1 MIYTLPHMEYRT
13 FTLGKDDDAR
23 RVDRI
28 LRKFLP
34 DTPLSA
40 IYRLIRQ
47 GSIRVD
53 DSKVKP
59 DSRVFEGQTL
69 AIASSA
75 IPASPSPVSP
85 SRSRLRSVS
94 PYPVLCE
101 TDDVVFVDKPAGV
114 AVHGPEGMSERMEH
128 LTESL
133 SLSFQSGPLHRLDKD
148 TTGIIAFSKSL
159 VGARWFSKAL
169 GDRSVG
175 KEYLG
180 IVEGTPLGCGV
191 WEDLD
196 EEGRPMRTE
205 TACIGHATIPGRG
218 AVSLVSFRILT
229 GRKHQI
235 RIGASRRGH
244 PLLGDSRYGGKPFPY
259 RESTSFF
266 LHAWRLTLPGERPPG
281 LPDSLVAPLPARFSS
296 FLRDYFGPNVLALID
311 SRTLY

>member
-1 MIYTLPHMEYRT
+1 MEYRT

-23 RVDRI
+23 RIDRI

-40 IYRLIRQ
+40 IYRLIRR
-47 GSIRVD
+47 GSIRVND
-53 DSKVKP
+53 LKVKP
-59 DSRVFEGQTL
+59 DSRVYEGQTL
-69 AIASSA
+69 AIASSVL
-75 IPASPSPVSP
+75 PSSPSSLSSP
-85 SRSRLRSVS
+85 RSRLANLS

-101 TDDVVFVDKPAGV
+101 TPDVVFVDKPAGI
-114 AVHGPEGMSERMEH
+114 AVHGPDGMSERMEH
-128 LTESL
+128 LAGSL

-159 VGARWFSKAL
+159 LGARWFTKAL

-180 IVEGTPLGCGV
+180 IVEGSPLSYGM

-196 EEGRPMRTE
+196 DEGRPMRTE
-205 TACIGHATIPGRG
+205 TAGIGQASIPGLG
-218 AVSLVSFRILT
+218 VVSFVSFRILT

-244 PLLGDSRYGGKPFPY
+244 PLLGDSRYGGTPFPY
-259 RESTSFF
+259 RESASFF
-266 LHAWRLTLPGERPPG
+266 LHAWRLTLPEERPAG
-281 LPDSLVAPLPARFSS
+281 LPDILVAPIPERFSS
-296 FLRDYFGPNVLALID
+296 FLREFFDSNLLALID